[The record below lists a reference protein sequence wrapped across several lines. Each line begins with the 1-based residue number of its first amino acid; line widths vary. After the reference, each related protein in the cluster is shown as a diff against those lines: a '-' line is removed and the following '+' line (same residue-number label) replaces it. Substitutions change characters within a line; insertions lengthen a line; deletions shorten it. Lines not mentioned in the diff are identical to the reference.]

1 VPSASD
7 GYFVRLDAAPSA
19 RHTPVERAHAPYERP
34 HAPEPP
40 PRKRKRSSFRLR
52 PLSVFLLALLVGL
65 AYLQTKPGGV
75 SGQVNDWIDKVKGNV
90 ETASANPELRR
101 AAEYFNREY
110 TRNNAY
116 PALTEEQLREDPNA
130 GFGIGVEVEYCSS
143 HAIVLQSL
151 TGSGTV
157 SRLLLGGVDR
167 GDVAGR
173 VACPQ
178 DLTDPKP
185 WKV

>member
-19 RHTPVERAHAPYERP
+19 RHTPVERAHAPYEP
-34 HAPEPP
+34 PSTPPQAP
-40 PRKRKRSSFRLR
+40 KRRRRRSSFRVR
-52 PLSVFLLALLVGL
+52 PLTVFLLALLLGL
-65 AYLQTKPGGV
+65 AWLQTQPGGV
-75 SGQVNDWIDKVKGNV
+75 SGQVNDWIDKVRGNV

-110 TRNNAY
+110 TRGGSY
-116 PALTEEQLREDPNA
+116 PALTEEQLRDDPNA
-130 GFGIGVEVEYCSS
+130 GFGIGVDVVWCGSQ
-143 HAIVLQSL
+143 AIVLQSL

-157 SRLLLGGVDR
+157 SRLLLSGTDR

-173 VACPQ
+173 VSCPN
-178 DLTDPKP
+178 DLTNPKP
-185 WKV
+185 W